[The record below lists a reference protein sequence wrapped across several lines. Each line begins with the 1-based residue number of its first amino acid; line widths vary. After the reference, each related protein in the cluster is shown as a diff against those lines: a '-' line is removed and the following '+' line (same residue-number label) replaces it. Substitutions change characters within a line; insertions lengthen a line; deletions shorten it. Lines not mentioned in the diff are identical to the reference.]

1 VGRQDLNKTMATMS
15 YDTLKMEFKGKMI
28 SIYKQADNL
37 SGGSLTIVGDAFRGF
52 IEANAAE
59 SAASIA
65 YYALFS
71 LFPLLIFLISFASS
85 VLENEEVQQRILDL
99 IEQFLPTAQQLIKVN
114 IQQAL
119 NIRGTVQIVSTIGL
133 LWAAS
138 GVFNALGHS
147 INRAWHTAPQR
158 NFLFGRLVALAM
170 VAALTGLM
178 IVWIVFTTAFSL
190 LPLFKIPLFGDI
202 VIYEGY
208 AWGILS
214 RFIPWFVI
222 FVLFI
227 NVYRWLPNTKVR
239 WREALVGAG
248 VAALGWE
255 LTNGAFRWY
264 LSSGFASY
272 QLVYGSLG
280 ALIAL
285 MLWIYLGSLIVLFG
299 AHLSASVALHTRIK
313 KKRGGSPS
321 GKNKKRTR

>member
-1 VGRQDLNKTMATMS
+1 MATMS
-15 YDTLKMEFKGKMI
+15 YDALKIEFKGKVKT
-28 SIYKQADNL
+28 IYKQADTL
-37 SGGSLTIVGDAFRGF
+37 TGGSLTIIGEAIRGF
-52 IEANAAE
+52 AETNGAE

-65 YYALFS
+65 YYAMFS

-85 VLENEEVQQRILDL
+85 VLENEDVQQRILNL
-99 IEQFLPTAQQLIKVN
+99 IEEFLPAAQQLIKAN
-114 IQQAL
+114 IEQAL
-119 NIRGTVQIVSTIGL
+119 NVRGTVQIVSTIGL

-138 GVFNALGHS
+138 GVFNALAHS

-190 LPLFKIPLFGDI
+190 LPLFEIPLFGGI
-202 VIYEGY
+202 VIYDTF
-208 AWGILS
+208 AWRILS
-214 RFIPWFVI
+214 WFIPWFVI
-222 FVLFI
+222 FVLFVNI
-227 NVYRWLPNTKVR
+227 YRWLPNTKVR

-255 LTNGAFRWY
+255 LANGAFRWY
-264 LSSGFASY
+264 LSSGFATY

-280 ALIAL
+280 TLIAL

-299 AHLSASVALHTRIK
+299 AHLSASVALHRRIK
-313 KKRGGSPS
+313 KKRGSS
-321 GKNKKRTR
+321 ISRKNKKGTR